1 MISIVVCSKQ
11 NILSEIFS
19 ENIRNTI
26 GVEYEIIAID
36 NSENKFSIFEA
47 YNRGWKQSR
56 FDYVCFVHDDV
67 HFNSQNWGE
76 NVIRHLQNPE
86 TGICGLAGG
95 PLVTHIPASWK
106 NKYQSVNIIQA
117 DYRKNK
123 PERLVRLPHGFNG
136 LSNEVILLD
145 GVFLCLRRNL
155 NSFIQF
161 DESFSGFHIYDLDI
175 CLQSYT
181 SGFKNYVIYD
191 LSLTHF
197 SRGNRDKIYFKNLI
211 MLYKKWETK
220 LPLSLDYL
228 NMDKSLQIKEIE
240 TKQLFRLFYKLV
252 NRKFS
257 MLEIMNEIT
266 YFSQQSRL
274 NYFLRSRFVIRI
286 CTYLTKIYSFS
297 VHFFQKI
304 STENIVKFK
313 KQ

>member
-11 NILSEIFS
+11 KILSENFS
-19 ENIRNTI
+19 ENIRKTI

-47 YNRGWKQSR
+47 YNHGWKQSR

-106 NKYQSVNIIQA
+106 NKYQSVNIVQA
-117 DYRKNK
+117 YQRKNK
-123 PERLVRLPHGFNG
+123 PERLILLPTDFNE

-145 GVFLCLRRNL
+145 GVFLCMRRNL
-155 NSFIQF
+155 DSSLRF
-161 DESFSGFHIYDLDI
+161 DESFSGFHVYDLDI
-175 CLQSYT
+175 CLQAYT
-181 SGFKNYVIYD
+181 AGFKNYVIYD

-197 SRGNRDKIYFKNLI
+197 SRGNRDKVYFKNLI
-211 MLYKKWETK
+211 MLYKKWETE
-220 LPLSLDYL
+220 LPLSLEYL
-228 NMDKSLQIKEIE
+228 NIDKSLQIKEIE

-257 MLEIMNEIT
+257 TVETIDEIT
-266 YFSQQSRL
+266 YFSQQSKL
-274 NYFLRSRFVIRI
+274 NYFLRSRFVIQI
-286 CTYLTKIYSFS
+286 FIYLTKIYLLP
-297 VHFFQKI
+297 VQFFQKTG
-304 STENIVKFK
+304 TENIAKFK
-313 KQ
+313 IQ